1 MTDLDALALVDR
13 CGYDFVHAAAG
24 LELAQIQAHGIQ
36 PDRAKQLRDTAAVLC
51 GPSSHTKYQAR
62 AQEGARVHGHRL
74 DTLAYIVRSSRA
86 LKDVTKRWHY
96 IDTLC
101 NTAGDLA
108 RIRRV
113 AAELKSELQAPE
125 PRTPKARVTH
135 HGDGFA
141 TVRLTG
147 PAADV
152 QGVFDAAK
160 NDVTGWLNGGCP
172 KADYLVRVTANLD
185 LGDYLRIIAGEGND
199 VQIHFDNGVIVSGEE
214 FVRMQLEALGSIIL
228 IGVMDGPVNAYHAR
242 FATPK
247 HREVM
252 LADSTTCTWKGCNAP
267 ASECDAH
274 HMVEHQHGG
283 ETTPSNLGWL
293 CKYHNSQAARGTR
306 GHTERRDGQIV
317 YVSPY
322 GNVTATGTDHKARAD
337 NRKPP
342 D

>member
-13 CGYDFVHAAAG
+13 CGYDFVAAAAG

-36 PDRAKQLRDTAAVLC
+36 PDRAKQLRDTASVLC
-51 GPSSHTKYQAR
+51 GPTSHTKYQAR

-113 AAELKSELQAPE
+113 AAELKAELQAPE

-135 HGDGFA
+135 HGDGYA
-141 TVRLTG
+141 TLRLTG

-172 KADYLVRVTANLD
+172 KGRLPGA
-185 LGDYLRIIAGEGND
+185 GDR
-199 VQIHFDNGVIVSGEE
+199 Q
-214 FVRMQLEALGSIIL
+214 
-228 IGVMDGPVNAYHAR
+228 P
-242 FATPK
+242 
-247 HREVM
+247 
-252 LADSTTCTWKGCNAP
+252 
-267 ASECDAH
+267 
-274 HMVEHQHGG
+274 
-283 ETTPSNLGWL
+283 
-293 CKYHNSQAARGTR
+293 
-306 GHTERRDGQIV
+306 
-317 YVSPY
+317 
-322 GNVTATGTDHKARAD
+322 
-337 NRKPP
+337 
-342 D
+342 